1 MSDCCSRHNHEKV
14 LPPTA
19 AKYFCPM
26 CPGVES
32 DKPGTCPKCGMAL
45 ERNHAFVEAK
55 AYTCPMH
62 PEVQEDHPGNC
73 PKCGMAL
80 ELAAGGE
87 DEEDPE
93 LKSMQLRFIVG
104 LVFALPVFLLAMSE
118 HFSSLRLLAPTT
130 SAWVQ
135 FVLSTPVVLWCGW
148 PFFERGVR
156 SVITMHLNMFTLIA
170 LGTGSA
176 YLFSVFVLLF
186 PHLLPHHFQHG
197 GMAPVYF
204 EAAAVIIVLV
214 LLGQVLELRA
224 RAGTGAAIRALLGLA
239 PNTAHLIQDGAES
252 DVELGAVHPGDT
264 LRVKPGEKVPVDGVV
279 LEGKSAVDE
288 SMVTGEP
295 MPVAKEANSRITGG
309 TVNGSGSFLMKAE
322 RVGADTLLSQII
334 EMVSQAQ
341 RSRAPI
347 QKLADVVAGWFVP
360 AVMLAAVITFIVW
373 FFFGPEPALTFAF
386 VNAVAVLIIACP
398 CALGLATPMS
408 IMVAVGRG
416 ARAGILVKD
425 AEALEALA
433 SIDTIVLDKTGTV
446 TEGKPR
452 ITAQQAWGISG
463 DALLSLAAGLE
474 SASEHPLAGAV
485 IAEARAKN
493 LEAVPVD
500 DFQSIT
506 GRGVKGHVQG
516 DEALIGNRAF
526 LAESGVAG
534 LEQGDAHSAEW
545 QMEGRTVL
553 WVAAQGRLVGLL
565 GLSDPL
571 KATSKEAIAT
581 LHRLGL
587 KVSLLTGDQR
597 IPAERIARELNIDD
611 LIAEASPESKQAT
624 IARHQKAGRKV
635 AMVGD
640 GVNDAPALAAADVG
654 VAMGTGTAV
663 AMESAGVTLVRGDLR
678 SLAQAIILSR
688 AALRNIKQNLFFA
701 FIYNALGVPIAAGV
715 LFPVFG
721 LLLSPIVA
729 SAAMS
734 LSSVTVIGNALRL
747 RKIRL

>member
-1 MSDCCSRHNHEKV
+1 
-14 LPPTA
+14 
-19 AKYFCPM
+19 M

>member
-1 MSDCCSRHNHEKV
+1 MHPEVQQDH
-14 LPPTA
+14 
-19 AKYFCPM
+19 
-26 CPGVES
+26 
-32 DKPGTCPKCGMAL
+32 PGTCPKCGMAL
-45 ERNHAFVEAK
+45 EPV
-55 AYTCPMH
+55 
-62 PEVQEDHPGNC
+62 
-73 PKCGMAL
+73 
-80 ELAAGGE
+80 AGSGE
-87 DEEDPE
+87 EGDPE
-93 LKSMQLRFIVG
+93 LKSMQLRFVVG
-104 LVFALPVFLLAMSE
+104 LVFALPVFLLAMTE

-156 SVITMHLNMFTLIA
+156 SIITMHLNMFTLIA
-170 LGTGSA
+170 LGTGAA

-239 PNTAHLIQDGAES
+239 PNKAHLIKDGVES
-252 DVELGAVHPGDT
+252 DVALADVHPGDA
-264 LRVKPGEKVPVDGVV
+264 LRVKPGEKVPVDGIVI
-279 LEGKSAVDE
+279 EGRSAVDE

-295 MPVAKEANSRITGG
+295 MPVAKEANSRVTGG
-309 TVNGSGSFLMKAE
+309 TVNGSGSFLMKAD

-360 AVMLAAVITFIVW
+360 AVMFAAVITFVVW

-416 ARAGILVKD
+416 ARSGILVKD
-425 AEALEALA
+425 AEALESLA

-452 ITAQQAWGISG
+452 ITAQLAWGVSE

-485 IAEARAKN
+485 VAEAKAKN
-493 LEAVPVD
+493 LEAVRVD
-500 DFQSIT
+500 DFQSVT
-506 GRGVKGHVQG
+506 GRGVKGRAKG
-516 DEALIGNRAF
+516 EEALIGNRAF

-534 LEQGDAHSAEW
+534 LEQGDVYSAEW
-545 QMEGRTVL
+545 QKEGRTVL
-553 WVAAQGRLVGLL
+553 WVATQGRLVGLL

-571 KATSKEAIAT
+571 KATSKEAIAE

-597 IPAERIARELNIDD
+597 VTAERIAKELAIDD
-611 LIAEASPESKQAT
+611 LVAEASPESKQAT
-624 IARHQKAGRKV
+624 IARHQKDGRKV

-654 VAMGTGTAV
+654 IAMGTGTAV

-678 SLAQAIILSR
+678 SLAQAITLSR

-747 RKIRL
+747 RKLRL